1 MILNRK
7 NTLNTNLGEKDIEV
21 IYCRNKSKVSMETCG
36 YDNLSGKEQKDTPN
50 PNLAERDI
58 EVIWSRNK
66 AKVSMETCGYD
77 NRSVKRQKRTLN
89 KDIEDIYCRNK
100 AKVSM
105 ETHGYDNRSVKRQKR
120 TLNKDIED
128 IYCRNKAKVSMETCG
143 YDNRSV
149 KRQKRTLNKDIEDI
163 YCRNKAKVS
172 METCGY
178 DNRSVKRQKRT
189 LNKDIEDIY
198 CRNKAKVSMETHGY
212 DNRSVKRQKRTL
224 NKDIED
230 IYCRNKAKVSMET
243 HGYDNRSVKRQKRT
257 LNKDIE
263 DIYCRNKAK
272 VSMETHG
279 YDNRSVKRQK
289 RTLNKDIE
297 DIYCRNKAKVSM
309 ETHGY
314 DNRSVKRQKRTLN
327 KDIEDIYCR
336 NKAKVS
342 METHGYDNRSVKRQ
356 KRTLNKDIEDI
367 YCRNKS
373 KVSMETSGYDNLS
386 VKEKEN
392 LNSIFQEIV
401 TKAGIDF
408 NNPEIQDIQSA
419 ISEMLERIKTWIN
432 QRGIFNISR
441 TELCGSMAEETA
453 MWKLSE
459 DEQPFI
465 ELDFLAV
472 LQAACDIKPGCQECF
487 YVNTPPMN
495 LDVLE
500 KYYRS
505 IYNSYLKDEHERKY
519 IVEECFTRET
529 NNCLASCG
537 CQEVK
542 YPNQNSWSIYTFK
555 PSSTCSKT
563 QQGCEKCTVDRPTG
577 TLRVKTSVEMG
588 TRRDCTLIFKWT
600 SKAKTLCTRDRWCL
614 PETEK
619 MDNLTIHIDFL
630 PALELLQSEQQS
642 AGVAACSSSGLVLN
656 PTSSEYEHYCFL
668 VPKRC
673 VLCDPDRNKGTW
685 RRSGCRAEI
694 DTIVNK
700 MSDKHRKCYQVL
712 KHLTGLT
719 PTWYF
724 FNNYPLKVAVLHH
737 NSSCADAAEDCAEC
751 VFKVLD
757 ELQHAYE
764 TRQLKSLHSQANL
777 LEEYG
782 SFFCINYINYPTI
795 ISELKGAICSAV
807 SESDSVSSFLEKVG
821 VFHWC
826 IT

>member
-58 EVIWSRNK
+58 E
-66 AKVSMETCGYD
+66 A
-77 NRSVKRQKRTLN
+77 
-89 KDIEDIYCRNK
+89 IYCRNK
-100 AKVSM
+100 S
-105 ETHGYDNRSVKRQKR
+105 
-120 TLNKDIED
+120 
-128 IYCRNKAKVSMETCG
+128 
-143 YDNRSV
+143 
-149 KRQKRTLNKDIEDI
+149 
-163 YCRNKAKVS
+163 
-172 METCGY
+172 
-178 DNRSVKRQKRT
+178 
-189 LNKDIEDIY
+189 
-198 CRNKAKVSMETHGY
+198 
-212 DNRSVKRQKRTL
+212 
-224 NKDIED
+224 
-230 IYCRNKAKVSMET
+230 
-243 HGYDNRSVKRQKRT
+243 
-257 LNKDIE
+257 
-263 DIYCRNKAK
+263 
-272 VSMETHG
+272 
-279 YDNRSVKRQK
+279 
-289 RTLNKDIE
+289 
-297 DIYCRNKAKVSM
+297 
-309 ETHGY
+309 
-314 DNRSVKRQKRTLN
+314 
-327 KDIEDIYCR
+327 
-336 NKAKVS
+336 KVS

-373 KVSMETSGYDNLS
+373 KVSMETCGYDNLS

-441 TELCGSMAEETA
+441 TELCGSMAEKTA

-465 ELDFLAV
+465 EFDFLAV

-505 IYNSYLKDEHERKY
+505 IYNSYLKDEHERKN

-542 YPNQNSWSIYTFK
+542 YQDQNFFLKYTFE

-577 TLRVKTSVEMG
+577 TLRVKTSVEIG
-588 TRRDCTLIFKWT
+588 GLATGVDCTLIFQWT
-600 SKAKTLCTRDRWCL
+600 SKAKTLCTRDWYCL
-614 PETEK
+614 PKTEK
-619 MDNLTIHIDFL
+619 MKSLTIHVDFL
-630 PALELLQSEQQS
+630 PAIELFRSKQQS
-642 AGVAACSSSGLVLN
+642 ANVAACSSSALVLN

-668 VPKRC
+668 VPKGC
-673 VLCDPDRNKGTW
+673 YVCDKYGYNCKW

-719 PTWYF
+719 LTLYY
-724 FNNYPLKVAVLHH
+724 FNNYHLKVAILHH
-737 NSSCADAAEDCAEC
+737 DSSCSDAGEDCAEC
-751 VFKVLD
+751 VFKVHD
-757 ELQHAYE
+757 ELQHAYK

-777 LEEYG
+777 LELYRLIIKYNN
-782 SFFCINYINYPTI
+782 SII
-795 ISELKGAICSAV
+795 ISPLKGAMCSAA
-807 SESDSVSSFLEKVG
+807 SESDSVSSFLEKV
-821 VFHWC
+821 VNFRC
-826 IT
+826 